1 MGRLLWILALFLVFT
16 EIVDAKRI
24 KAYDRYKAVYNETT
38 WDDEVQPV
46 LEQLVREHR
55 KNSREN
61 ADDDMLKEADP
72 EVIQPVK
79 NGPQIIQAGT
89 DEQTEKIVPQMPLAR
104 ITIKKI
110 AVPTSTTTAQP
121 VRAIRRR
128 LKKMRK
134 GKKPANTDFR
144 LKRKTKLHKKKLA
157 ADKLRRLNKRRPVAK
172 AAKITRIEDLPL
184 VRPGDMVT
192 GVERNSEHQLDIIS
206 TRTTTTELPIKFDAR
221 DFDATVTLKPETI
234 SGDLTASEIDSII
247 GETIL
252 RQPDSEFSQN
262 LARSVHTQP
271 YALGKTE
278 FRPKIAPVTRTAEI
292 GKPWAD
298 VVRID
303 ESEHHVLAK
312 SVPIPS
318 KTIQQ
323 LSVENEE
330 ILKNIEN
337 LLVPRPTAPNKELL
351 LPAEIPISE
360 VPLDA
365 GALAEGKIVF
375 ESEKASSVG
384 PLPLY
389 VQAATK
395 HN

>member
-55 KNSREN
+55 KSSREN

-89 DEQTEKIVPQMPLAR
+89 DEQADKVVPQMPLAR
-104 ITIKKI
+104 ITIKK
-110 AVPTSTTTAQP
+110 
-121 VRAIRRR
+121 
-128 LKKMRK
+128 L
-134 GKKPANTDFR
+134 R

-262 LARSVHTQP
+262 LARSVHAQP

-375 ESEKASSVG
+375 ESEKASSVD

-395 HN
+395 NN